1 MSEAV
6 AEAQEEAA
14 EPKPKKGK
22 LPLIIAA
29 AVVLLGGA
37 GGAWY
42 FMSGGSEEGAEATA
56 EEAAPA
62 LPAIYVSYDPPFVVN
77 FESGSL
83 VRFLQVAI
91 QVMTRDPHTAEA
103 LKQHDP
109 VIRNDLLLLLGN
121 QKYETISTREGKESL
136 QHQALEAV
144 RKVIKDNGGHA
155 ESVESVLFTSFVMQ

>member
-6 AEAQEEAA
+6 ADGAEAPVGE
-14 EPKPKKGK
+14 KKKGK
-22 LPLIIAA
+22 LPLIVGLT
-29 AVVLLGGA
+29 VVLLGGA

-42 FMSGGSEEGAEATA
+42 FLGRGEPEAAA
-56 EEAAPA
+56 EEAAVLA
-62 LPAIYVSYDPPFVVN
+62 PAIYVSYDPPFVVN

-83 VRFLQVAI
+83 VRFLQVAL
-91 QVMTRDPHTAEA
+91 QVMTRDAHTAEA

-121 QKYETISTREGKESL
+121 QKYETISTRQGKEDL
-136 QHQALEAV
+136 QNQALEAV
-144 RKVIKDNGGHA
+144 RKVIKANGGQP